1 VLVFHSPSVLL
12 PVSFLTLWFA
22 GWLGAS
28 RFKGLKA
35 QVAELGVEF
44 GVIRGATLTLL
55 GLLIAFT
62 LSLALSRF
70 EQRRMYEVQ
79 EANAI
84 HTEYLR
90 ADLLPQEDAAKIRVL
105 LRSYLEQRLLFY
117 TAGNEGRLEQINAET
132 ARLQANL
139 WTLVQAPA
147 SARPGPTVAL
157 AVAGM
162 NDVLNSE
169 AYATSGWSY
178 HIPTSDW
185 VLMTAIAICASVLVG
200 VDAKD
205 PKSGSRLLVIL
216 PIVVSIALFL
226 IADIDSPREGLIRS
240 RPISL
245 LHLSNLLNA
254 P

>member
-1 VLVFHSPSVLL
+1 VFVFRHPSVLL
-12 PVSFLTLWFA
+12 PASFLTLWFA

-35 QVAELGVEF
+35 QVAELDVEF

-70 EQRRMYEVQ
+70 EQRRIYEVQ

-84 HTEYLR
+84 GTEYLR
-90 ADLLPQEDAAKIRVL
+90 ADFLPQEDAAKIRSL

-117 TAGNEGRLEQINAET
+117 SAGDDQRLAQINAET

-139 WTLVQAPA
+139 WTLVREPA
-147 SARPGPTVAL
+147 SARATPTVAL
-157 AVAGM
+157 TVAGM

-169 AYATSGWSY
+169 RYTNSGWS
-178 HIPTSDW
+178 HQIPISDW
-185 VLMTAIAICASVLVG
+185 VLMTAIAVCASFLVG
-200 VDAKD
+200 VDAKN

-216 PIVVSIALFL
+216 PIVVSIAFFL

-240 RPISL
+240 DPISL
-245 LHLSNLLNA
+245 LSLSNVLNT